1 MFSACDEYHFINK
14 ELAVLARN
22 LPDSP
27 LGEILSYILSAPGKR
42 VRPLILILSAEALD
56 IPPAHSM
63 SAAMAI
69 ELVHAASLR
78 SACIPGLWISDT
90 QAGRQPNGFGKA
102 IRRA

>member
-56 IPPAHSM
+56 
-63 SAAMAI
+63 
-69 ELVHAASLR
+69 LSL
-78 SACIPGLWISDT
+78 IHI
-90 QAGRQPNGFGKA
+90 
-102 IRRA
+102 